1 MLSSL
6 RTGVALRILES
17 IFANSRQENSP
28 AFSSSIIFLTHS
40 HYSHLKNAIH
50 TSTKTKSCLCQKVL
64 PKYIRSAH
72 FHFPRHAKNPV
83 FSSFFR
89 LRFIF
94 RRCEIWL
101 KKKKSQPISM
111 VWKMLTFL
119 LCVWEK
125 VHDLQCMSHFVINWT
140 WQNWE
145 RLSLLLPL
153 FQEKKLVWA
162 VHSRCERTNSEG
174 ETENEKLRERE
185 KVEFECWSHNIFG
198 IKSLKQFVVTQL
210 FLVVARC
217 TSMCTIVEI

>member
-153 FQEKKLVWA
+153 FQEKK
-162 VHSRCERTNSEG
+162 
-174 ETENEKLRERE
+174 
-185 KVEFECWSHNIFG
+185 
-198 IKSLKQFVVTQL
+198 
-210 FLVVARC
+210 
-217 TSMCTIVEI
+217 